1 MFSTCPAVA
10 DPYTIA
16 VCVLGLAF
24 CCPRIVW
31 SSVPIAM
38 TELPGPS
45 SGTDCEYLPVE
56 LRPVPGKVLAQVLRE
71 SLKKGSRDL
80 GRLIYEHEKAECLSC
95 IRKKRR
101 GKDACPP
108 IVFTVKQWKFYQIR
122 VASSRSL
129 PQLLRL
135 REQSGTYPPLDLRR
149 PDVSMDWRFDVRP
162 H

>member
-10 DPYTIA
+10 DPYITA

-24 CCPRIVW
+24 CCPGIVW
-31 SSVPIAM
+31 SFAPIAM
-38 TELPGPS
+38 TELQDPS

-71 SLKKGSRDL
+71 SLKGSRDL
-80 GRLIYEHEKAECLSC
+80 CRLIYEHEKAECASC

-108 IVFTVKQWKFYQIR
+108 IVFTMKQWKFFKIR

-149 PDVSMDWRFDVRP
+149 SDVSMEWRFDVRQ

>member
-1 MFSTCPAVA
+1 MFSTCLAVA
-10 DPYTIA
+10 DPYITV
-16 VCVLGLAF
+16 VCALGLAF

-31 SSVPIAM
+31 SFAPIVM

-71 SLKKGSRDL
+71 RLKGSKDL
-80 GRLIYEHEKAECLSC
+80 CRLIYEHEKAECASC

-108 IVFTVKQWKFYQIR
+108 IVFTMKQWKFFQIR

-149 PDVSMDWRFDVRP
+149 SDVTAEWRFGVRQP
-162 H
+162 

>member
-10 DPYTIA
+10 GPYITA

-31 SSVPIAM
+31 CFVPIAM

-71 SLKKGSRDL
+71 SLKKGSKDL
-80 GRLIYEHEKAECLSC
+80 CRLIYEHEKAECASC

-108 IVFTVKQWKFYQIR
+108 IVFTMKQWKFFQIR

-149 PDVSMDWRFDVRP
+149 SDVSMEWRFDVRQ